1 MTWIVRVALE
11 RPLTFI
17 VLALLILIFGPIAAV
32 RTPTDIFPAINIPVI
47 GSAFSFANM
56 SSQEMSNRIL
66 TNYERFLTTVVDNV
80 EHLEGQ
86 SMPGVGI
93 EKIYFQPG
101 TDIPMAMAQ
110 LTAAAQGSIRQ
121 APAGTQPPL
130 IVVYNAATVP
140 VLQLAYSGK
149 GLSEQQLLDTAKTS
163 CGRAWPR
170 SAGPRFPRPLAA
182 RTARWCWTW
191 IRWRC
196 RRTACRPRTCRPRS
210 PTKL

>member
-140 VLQLAYSGK
+140 VFS
-149 GLSEQQLLDTAKTS
+149 
-163 CGRAWPR
+163 
-170 SAGPRFPRPLAA
+170 
-182 RTARWCWTW
+182 
-191 IRWRC
+191 
-196 RRTACRPRTCRPRS
+196 
-210 PTKL
+210 